1 MSDGSRFSDEAATDA
16 FLTALSRGE
25 DPSDGND
32 PFAADFAA
40 LVGEVSRDIPAAPRP
55 VTSLDDRRRGWK
67 GFLGAGLVGAAA
79 SALVIAGVGGAIF
92 NSQPGD
98 ALWAAN
104 KSLFGNHAAV
114 VELASTL
121 QQADD
126 ARTRGDT
133 DGALALLEQAR
144 VLAAA
149 LENTATHDG
158 DVDKPETTETVTV
171 TATPSEQPAAE
182 PTTTETQPTVT
193 VTETTTVTVA
203 PEPTPTPTTVVAPTM
218 ATGTVAPAPTATPT
232 HAPEIGTPPIIN

>member
-1 MSDGSRFSDEAATDA
+1 M
-16 FLTALSRGE
+16 
-25 DPSDGND
+25 
-32 PFAADFAA
+32 
-40 LVGEVSRDIPAAPRP
+40 
-55 VTSLDDRRRGWK
+55 
-67 GFLGAGLVGAAA
+67 GAAA

-182 PTTTETQPTVT
+182 PTTTEAQPTVT